1 MTRARLSP
9 RAAQDLQ
16 AIRDASAADD
26 PDAAERVHLTILDTA
41 DFPATN
47 PAIGRRIL
55 NAKPRH
61 KSIRWMV
68 VPKYRNYLFFYRPF
82 QDSVMVVRILH
93 AAEDWTRFFPAS
105 SKP

>member
-1 MTRARLSP
+1 
-9 RAAQDLQ
+9 
-16 AIRDASAADD
+16 
-26 PDAAERVHLTILDTA
+26 
-41 DFPATN
+41 
-47 PAIGRRIL
+47 
-55 NAKPRH
+55 
-61 KSIRWMV
+61 MV